1 MQVAAKPILG
11 AHSQHQFPSPMES
24 FTWLC
29 DSIPEWLEK
38 LEVLAQQVQTR
49 QDEFEKLSI
58 DAASSFNRF
67 SKRKTGST
75 ESLRANDKVESS
87 GISPT
92 PHANTTSTATTPISP
107 IPKIDVNPNNRRLFQ
122 EYREAARRKRKS
134 TSIHS
139 NASGPVKFRA
149 RMAMVIYYDSDVQS
163 GFESMVR
170 CLASA
175 RNTLRKGKNA
185 TSYKAR
191 MASLAEE
198 ESPFD
203 GGRSRMSIRNPRI
216 PRFQKSSGPYS
227 MDSLSLEQF
236 DMIDKELEVAQ
247 TLCEVGA
254 HQFLRDASSMD
265 ELGGVRDKMM
275 ICLKLSKEGY
285 DIMKVEGDKEKAAVQ
300 ESLNKES
307 FEVADHS
314 GDVEIDCKGY
324 DSRAYTD
331 SAMGIEIDDD
341 DDDGGIEIDLPGP
354 DIDLSTMVDTK
365 TLKISPDTN
374 KAFDMRHELL
384 GTGTGMIEVDAS
396 SDEEEQPFK
405 IDLSLVRR
413 TR

>member
-1 MQVAAKPILG
+1 
-11 AHSQHQFPSPMES
+11 
-24 FTWLC
+24 
-29 DSIPEWLEK
+29 
-38 LEVLAQQVQTR
+38 
-49 QDEFEKLSI
+49 
-58 DAASSFNRF
+58 
-67 SKRKTGST
+67 
-75 ESLRANDKVESS
+75 
-87 GISPT
+87 
-92 PHANTTSTATTPISP
+92 
-107 IPKIDVNPNNRRLFQ
+107 
-122 EYREAARRKRKS
+122 
-134 TSIHS
+134 
-139 NASGPVKFRA
+139 
-149 RMAMVIYYDSDVQS
+149 
-163 GFESMVR
+163 
-170 CLASA
+170 
-175 RNTLRKGKNA
+175 
-185 TSYKAR
+185 
-191 MASLAEE
+191 
-198 ESPFD
+198 
-203 GGRSRMSIRNPRI
+203 
-216 PRFQKSSGPYS
+216 